1 MTSWV
6 PQMERDEKKLGNHGY
21 RQQLTD
27 KMHFE
32 IAIEEFANKKAR
44 KVTVQKIVQ

>member
-6 PQMERDEKKLGNHGY
+6 PQMVRDEKKLGNHSC
-21 RQQLTD
+21 RKQLTD
-27 KMHFE
+27 KINFE

-44 KVTVQKIVQ
+44 KVTVKKIVQ